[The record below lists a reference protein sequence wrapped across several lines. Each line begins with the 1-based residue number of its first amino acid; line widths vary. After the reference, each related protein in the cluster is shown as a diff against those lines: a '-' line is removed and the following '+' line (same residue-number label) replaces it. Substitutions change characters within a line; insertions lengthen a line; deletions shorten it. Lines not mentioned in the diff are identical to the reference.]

1 MIKKLKVYIQDKP
14 SQEVNQEMTAKI
26 IFLGGGLHLFA
37 FLKGKTDDETR

>member
-26 IFLGGGLHLFA
+26 IFGVGGVGFA
-37 FLKGKTDDETR
+37 FVLLF